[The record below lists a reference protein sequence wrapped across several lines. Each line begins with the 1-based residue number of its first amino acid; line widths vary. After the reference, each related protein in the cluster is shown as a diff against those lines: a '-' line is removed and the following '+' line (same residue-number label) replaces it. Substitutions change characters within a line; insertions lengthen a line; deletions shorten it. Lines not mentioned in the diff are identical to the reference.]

1 MRACAGGVRTKCR
14 RRRRPAYE
22 AARDSPACS
31 PITLVSVED
40 EIDIGRQANAQVRKQ
55 MPELRDEQ
63 TLAYV
68 RGIGQRLVRQAPGPK
83 YPYSF
88 SAADYRE
95 INAFALPGGPVWIH
109 RGVLHSATNESQVAG
124 VLAHEIAHIAQRH
137 AADQL
142 TKATL
147 ANWGLGLLG
156 SVLGNSG
163 GAGAAQIAA
172 GFLANGVFLKFS
184 RDDEREADRVGL
196 DIMRRAGWDGRG
208 MVELFEILRR
218 ESARDP
224 GQRRGVLLE
233 PPAAAGSDR
242 AAPGRRRRG
251 ARAARATASSSSRS
265 RRGSCA
271 CRRRRARCHVR
282 RASFSRPESCPTASP
297 PSRARICSST
307 RTIRLTGTRGA
318 TPRSRRRAG
327 KTSRSSCRSATRP
340 ATGAT

>member
-1 MRACAGGVRTKCR
+1 MKPLAVAGLL
-14 RRRRPAYE
+14 A
-22 AARDSPACS
+22 
-31 PITLVSVED
+31 ITLVSVED
-40 EIDIGRQANAQVRKQ
+40 EIAIGRQANAQVRQ
-55 MPELRDEQ
+55 EVPEMRDEQ

-68 RGIGQRLVRQAPGPK
+68 RTIGQRLVRQAPGPK

-95 INAFALPGGPVWIH
+95 INAFALPGGPVWLH

-142 TKATL
+142 THATL
-147 ANWGLGLLG
+147 ANLGLSLLG

-163 GAGAAQIAA
+163 AAGAAQIAA

-224 GQRRGVLLE
+224 GSVAVFFSSHPSPQDRMARLQAAVTQR
-233 PPAAAGSDR
+233 
-242 AAPGRRRRG
+242 PG
-251 ARAARATASSSSRS
+251 
-265 RRGSCA
+265 
-271 CRRRRARCHVR
+271 
-282 RASFSRPESCPTASP
+282 
-297 PSRARICSST
+297 
-307 RTIRLTGTRGA
+307 GTRDSRQFQQIKA
-318 TPRSRRRAG
+318 RLLRMPAPRSMPRN
-327 KTSRSSCRSATRP
+327 
-340 ATGAT
+340 